1 MQSLVILPGWSAPQ
15 EVFAGLTTALSK
27 SYQVSV
33 VDLQAFKQE
42 FIQAATLKCV
52 DALLAAIAVKIP
64 DNAIVFGWSLGGML
78 AIKIA
83 NNYPHKIRHVIT
95 CATNLRF
102 TQTANYQ
109 SAMPATTFNDFKRLL
124 GQDVGKCLQQFRY
137 LVAKG
142 GGGSKQ
148 VLQYLNAVYS
158 KYEFDKDYLMASL
171 VVLGMLDL
179 TDAINIDI
187 PSVHI
192 YGENDVLVPE
202 QVSQLMQTGVVM
214 KSAGHAPF
222 LDDLEQFLGFIRS
235 YLVN

>member
-1 MQSLVILPGWSAPQ
+1 MQSLVILPGWSTPN
-15 EVFAGLTTALSK
+15 EVFADLTTALAN
-27 SYQVSV
+27 SYQISV
-33 VDLQAFKQE
+33 IDLQEFKQE

-83 NNYPHKIRHVIT
+83 ASYPHKAQRLFT

-102 TQTANYQ
+102 TQTADYK
-109 SAMPATTFNDFKRLL
+109 SAMPAKTFNDFKRLL
-124 GQDVGKCLQQFRY
+124 RQDVGKCLQQFRY

-142 GGGSKQ
+142 GSASKQ

-158 KYEFDKDYLMASL
+158 KYEFDKDYLIASL
-171 VVLGMLDL
+171 EVLGMLDL

-192 YGENDVLVPE
+192 YGENDALVPAK
-202 QVSQLMQTGVVM
+202 VSQLMQKGAVIE
-214 KSAGHAPF
+214 SAGHAPF
-222 LDDLEQFLGFIRS
+222 LDDLEKFRGVIQDN
-235 YLVN
+235 LVN